1 MKRIKSN
8 KDFGCRRI
16 RADADGCVKHS
27 ASSGMIPRFLQ
38 VPIFLS
44 GRYCLLATAQ
54 VLFFADMEPPQLP
67 PKKSNH

>member
-8 KDFGCRRI
+8 KDFGCRPILTERS
-16 RADADGCVKHS
+16 DT
-27 ASSGMIPRFLQ
+27 ASVAILR
-38 VPIFLS
+38 VPTSLS